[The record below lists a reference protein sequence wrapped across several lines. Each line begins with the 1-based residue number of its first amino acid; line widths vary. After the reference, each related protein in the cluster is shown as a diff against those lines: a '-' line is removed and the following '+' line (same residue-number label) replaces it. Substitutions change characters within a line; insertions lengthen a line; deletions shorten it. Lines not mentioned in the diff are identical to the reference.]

1 MTRNLRTGLKRRRRA
16 DPMRDYDRLPPAL
29 RQWLAE
35 AALPWSPASV
45 RRAWVRALREVRGCE
60 ARALSRLSAAEARL
74 LARDAHAIWGTPEP
88 PGFNPEEAR

>member
-1 MTRNLRTGLKRRRRA
+1 MTGNLRTGLKRRRCSN
-16 DPMRDYDRLPPAL
+16 PMRDYVKLPPAL

-45 RRAWVRALREVRGCE
+45 RRAWFRALRETCGCE

-74 LARDAHAIWGTPEP
+74 LARDARGIWGRQAPLGISRAEV
-88 PGFNPEEAR
+88 R